1 MPNTLQDFLE
11 AADGAGNLLAHAKL
25 LLRLAH
31 LYEQIT
37 PAHLRQASK
46 IANYKSGLIVI
57 HARNSA
63 VATKLRQL
71 ATTLAEGF
79 SQRGIEC
86 NGVQVKVQAP
96 EIPVQ
101 SRISAVRPLSAETS
115 RTLEELRNTL
125 PESELR
131 EAISLLIDRS
141 AKAE

>member
-11 AADGAGNLLAHAKL
+11 AADGAGNVLAHARL
-25 LLRLAH
+25 LLRLAY
-31 LYEQIT
+31 LYEQIA

-57 HARNSA
+57 HATNSA
-63 VATKLRQL
+63 VATKLRHL

-79 SQRGIEC
+79 SQRGVEC
-86 NGVQVKVQAP
+86 NGVQVKVQAS

-101 SRISAVRPLSAETS
+101 SRTSASRPLTAESS
-115 RTLEELRNTL
+115 RTLEELRDAL
-125 PESELR
+125 PESTLR
-131 EAISLLIDRS
+131 EAVSTLLRRS

>member
-11 AADGAGNLLAHAKL
+11 VADGAGNLLAHARL

-31 LYEQIT
+31 LYEQIA

-46 IANYKSGLIVI
+46 IANYKAGLIVI
-57 HARNSA
+57 HATNSA
-63 VATKLRQL
+63 VATKLRHL

-96 EIPVQ
+96 ETPAQ
-101 SRISAVRPLSAETS
+101 SRTSTSRPLTAES
-115 RTLEELRNTL
+115 SCTLEELRDAL
-125 PESELR
+125 PESALR
-131 EAISLLIDRS
+131 EAVSALIDRS
-141 AKAE
+141 ARAE

>member
-11 AADGAGNLLAHAKL
+11 VADGAGNLLAHARL

-31 LYEQIT
+31 LYEQIA

-46 IANYKSGLIVI
+46 IANYKAGLIVI
-57 HARNSA
+57 HATNSA
-63 VATKLRQL
+63 VATKLRHL

-96 EIPVQ
+96 ETPAQ
-101 SRISAVRPLSAETS
+101 SRTSTLRPLTAESS
-115 RTLEELRNTL
+115 RALKELRDAL
-125 PESELR
+125 PESALR
-131 EAISLLIDRS
+131 EAVSALIDRS
-141 AKAE
+141 ARAE